1 VAKQTVKPNTSGNF
15 VGILVVIAVIGI
27 AAIAYLAN
35 GKGSKAVT
43 VDPNVPAGAAQGYLF
58 GKADAPV
65 QIIEFGDFECP
76 SCGQFATVTEP
87 DIRARLIATGQ
98 VAFTYYDFPLDMHR
112 NTWAASNS
120 AACANDQGKFWEMH
134 DRLFEGQNDWNTQAT
149 KDPVKVMKGYAK
161 EIGLDV
167 STWQSCVDEAK
178 HLGRIK
184 GNRAEAL
191 RRNIQ
196 STPTFII
203 GDKMVPGAIAYD
215 TFKAYV
221 DSAATAATAKGA
233 AQPSAKAP
241 ATAPA
246 TAPTTKGAAK

>member
-1 VAKQTVKPNTSGNF
+1 MAKQTVKPSKSGNF
-15 VGILVVIAVIGI
+15 VGILVVIAVVGI
-27 AAIAYLAN
+27 AVIAYLAN

-43 VDPNVPAGAAQGYLF
+43 VDPNVPAGAAQGYRF
-58 GKADAPV
+58 GREDAPV
-65 QIIEFGDFECP
+65 QILEFGDFECP

-87 DIRARLIATGQ
+87 DIRVRLVASGQ
-98 VAFTYYDFPLDMHR
+98 VAFTFYDFPLDMHR
-112 NTWAASNS
+112 NTWAASNA
-120 AACANDQGKFWEMH
+120 AACADDQGKFWEMH

-149 KDPVKVMKGYAK
+149 KDPVSVMKGYAK
-161 EIGLDV
+161 EIGLDL

-184 GNRAEAL
+184 GNREEAL

-203 GDKMVPGAIAYD
+203 GDKMVPGAITYD

-221 DSAATAATAKGA
+221 DSAAAATTSPKA
-233 AQPSAKAP
+233 AVIAPAKA
-241 ATAPA
+241 
-246 TAPTTKGAAK
+246 AAK